1 MRGWCRIWY
10 VFVNIS
16 LPSPFSRFLYLS
28 SIDEFGFSQFLR
40 HLPLRWIV
48 WAISDRMPCAYRGY
62 ITNKGKCARLLNSP
76 IYTCKG
82 SQDSVNAN
90 RIYAGQTENMRRLIF
105 VFPLDTFSCDA
116 DHKFWQPNLNL
127 VGNVSP
133 HSTQL
138 TLITSD
144 CAVIKVFNLI
154 SLYWR
159 FMLYGQAIYIIIKD
173 WFNR

>member
-1 MRGWCRIWY
+1 MLPGWCWIWY
-10 VFVNIS
+10 VFTNMS
-16 LPSPFSRFLYLS
+16 LLSFFSVFLYLS
-28 SIDEFGFSQFLR
+28 GIDEFGLGQFLR

-48 WAISDRMPCAYRGY
+48 WAISDRMPCAHSGY
-62 ITNKGKCARLLNSP
+62 TANKGKCARLLNSP

-82 SQDSVNAN
+82 SQDSINAN

-116 DHKFWQPNLNL
+116 YHKFWQPNLNL
-127 VGNVSP
+127 VLNVSP

-138 TLITSD
+138 RLITGD
-144 CAVIKVFNLI
+144 CAVIKVFILI

-159 FMLYGQAIYIIIKD
+159 FHAIWSSDLHYYQ
-173 WFNR
+173 RLV